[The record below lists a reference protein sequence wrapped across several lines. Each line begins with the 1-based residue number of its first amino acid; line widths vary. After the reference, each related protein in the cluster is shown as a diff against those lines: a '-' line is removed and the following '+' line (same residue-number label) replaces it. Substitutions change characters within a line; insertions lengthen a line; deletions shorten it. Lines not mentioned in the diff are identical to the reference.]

1 MLPRLADLVGRAM
14 IDADFL
20 DQLRQSPETVL
31 AGYELSA
38 EERVLVTK
46 ALAHLTQAT
55 TPQQIDELKID
66 LLRRVST

>member
-1 MLPRLADLVGRAM
+1 MLPRLSDLVGRAM
-14 IDADFL
+14 IDPDFL
-20 DQLRQSPETVL
+20 DQLRKAPETVL

-38 EERVLVTK
+38 EERTLVTK
-46 ALAHLTQAT
+46 ALTRLAQAT

>member
-1 MLPRLADLVGRAM
+1 MLPRLSDLVGRAM

-20 DQLRQSPETVL
+20 DQLRKAPETVL

-38 EERVLVTK
+38 EERTLVTK
-46 ALAHLTQAT
+46 ALAGLARAT

>member
-20 DQLRQSPETVL
+20 DQLRKAPETVL

-38 EERVLVTK
+38 EEKVLVTK
-46 ALAHLTQAT
+46 ALSRLSHAT

>member
-20 DQLRQSPETVL
+20 DQLRKAPETVL

-38 EERVLVTK
+38 EEKALVTK
-46 ALAHLTQAT
+46 ALSRLSHAT

-66 LLRRVST
+66 LLRRVAT

>member
-14 IDADFL
+14 IDTDFL
-20 DQLRQSPETVL
+20 DQLRKTPETIL

-38 EERVLVTK
+38 EEKVLVTK
-46 ALAHLTQAT
+46 ALSRLAHAA

-66 LLRRVST
+66 LLRRVAT

>member
-1 MLPRLADLVGRAM
+1 M
-14 IDADFL
+14 IDTDFL
-20 DQLRQSPETVL
+20 NQLRKTPETVL

-38 EERVLVTK
+38 EERVQVTK
-46 ALAHLTQAT
+46 ALSRLSQAT

>member
-20 DQLRQSPETVL
+20 DELRQSPETVL

-46 ALAHLTQAT
+46 ALVHLTHAT

-66 LLRRVST
+66 LLRRVAT

>member
-14 IDADFL
+14 IDTEFL
-20 DQLRQSPETVL
+20 DQLRRTPETVL

-38 EERVLVTK
+38 EERVLITK
-46 ALAHLTQAT
+46 ALARLAKAT

-66 LLRRVST
+66 LLRRVAT